1 MHWNYYR
8 VIGKQMER
16 KIEAIVDQKMIF
28 SQVEKEKIS
37 LFVISIDLVSSM
49 EIIRM
54 ENIEVVVFLER
65 DFTIYLSD
73 H

>member
-1 MHWNYYR
+1 
-8 VIGKQMER
+8 MER